1 MPNTSQTWIDR
12 PAFSFAD
19 VVRLTGY
26 KPSRIHGY
34 VIKQQFRP
42 QYSQPR
48 GGAIRVERRTYTGRD
63 VLRLLLLGPAVR
75 FGVHLAA
82 GDRFGASQPT
92 LDALMRDLDAHIA
105 AVLSGNATH
114 TNERVVFPR
123 LGGPWAYLVLDLRAL
138 AETQIARFGEYR
150 RLRDEG
156 IELAKAARDSWRVG
170 VTETMKQRETV

>member
-1 MPNTSQTWIDR
+1 MPTNKSTSQPWIDK

-34 VIKQQFRP
+34 VIKKQFRP
-42 QYSQPR
+42 QYPQPQ
-48 GGAIRVERRTYTGRD
+48 GGAFGVERRTYTGRD

-92 LDALMRDLDAHIA
+92 LDALTQDLDAHID
-105 AVLSGNATH
+105 AVLSGTADAGA
-114 TNERVVFPR
+114 NERVVFPR
-123 LGGPWAYLVLDLRAL
+123 LGGPWCYLVLDLAAL
-138 AETQIARFGEYR
+138 AETQIAR
-150 RLRDEG
+150 
-156 IELAKAARDSWRVG
+156 LADYEEQIPAM
-170 VTETMKQRETV
+170 TKQRKQQSETV